1 VALAAGRTEV
11 LSLVL
16 MRNPNTDPNP
26 VPRPEVASPETRYEP
41 PRFELISLAC
51 EISAYAPDSDLPLF

>member
-1 VALAAGRTEV
+1 
-11 LSLVL
+11 
-16 MRNPNTDPNP
+16 MRLPNTDPNP
-26 VPRPEVASPETRYEP
+26 VARPELATPETRYEP